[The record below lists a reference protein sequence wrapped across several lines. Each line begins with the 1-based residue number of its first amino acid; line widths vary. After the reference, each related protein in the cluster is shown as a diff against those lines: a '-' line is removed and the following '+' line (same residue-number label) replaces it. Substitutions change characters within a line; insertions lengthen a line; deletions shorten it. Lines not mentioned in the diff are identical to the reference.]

1 MKRKKIA
8 LFMATILLT
17 STCLTTVGYAKT
29 NVSTISQMENIEV
42 SSELSTNDLKGIS
55 TNIDTVLSNKYQ
67 IMKNRKI
74 NKAYVKDTKLQE
86 VLDSTNAFNIA
97 WYDKVN
103 LRISKFDSKVNLTE
117 VTKLEDN
124 KFLVKVSY
132 DITFMLKGKS
142 SESASLGELYEF
154 EVVKE
159 DDQWY
164 ITKMIEVVRD
174 DNNENVRALSNENT
188 LVLEDMSDSEYN
200 ENLDNQ
206 LEAINDCSLNMDKY
220 AEEITNPDL
229 ADDEVDENDGIATYA
244 YSGYNSNLAVS
255 YAHIYAFGTP
265 NSNYKYYSG
274 NDCTNFV
281 SQAVHNGGVPTTSTW
296 KDGTPAFINVNKFYS
311 YMRNNGYTSGGD
323 SSSGSRLGDVIQLYN
338 SGKGTWSHTVIITG
352 KDSSGWLYS
361 AHSSSRK
368 DYPIASVYP
377 SSTYTN
383 IRYIKFWH

>member
-1 MKRKKIA
+1 
-8 LFMATILLT
+8 MATILLT

-174 DNNENVRALSNENT
+174 DNNENVRA
-188 LVLEDMSDSEYN
+188 
-200 ENLDNQ
+200 
-206 LEAINDCSLNMDKY
+206 
-220 AEEITNPDL
+220 
-229 ADDEVDENDGIATYA
+229 
-244 YSGYNSNLAVS
+244 
-255 YAHIYAFGTP
+255 
-265 NSNYKYYSG
+265 
-274 NDCTNFV
+274 FV
-281 SQAVHNGGVPTTSTW
+281 
-296 KDGTPAFINVNKFYS
+296 
-311 YMRNNGYTSGGD
+311 
-323 SSSGSRLGDVIQLYN
+323 
-338 SGKGTWSHTVIITG
+338 
-352 KDSSGWLYS
+352 
-361 AHSSSRK
+361 
-368 DYPIASVYP
+368 
-377 SSTYTN
+377 
-383 IRYIKFWH
+383 